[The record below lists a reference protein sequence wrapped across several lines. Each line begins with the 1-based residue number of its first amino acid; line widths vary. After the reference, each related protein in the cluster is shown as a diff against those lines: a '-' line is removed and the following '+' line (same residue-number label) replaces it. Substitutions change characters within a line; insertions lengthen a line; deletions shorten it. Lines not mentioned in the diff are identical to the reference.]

1 MKDPAAQY
9 EPAAAPPVVWGP
21 RWAVI
26 GIFLLLAV
34 AGLAYARA
42 FLMPTVLAFLLSLVF
57 GPVRRFLQ
65 RRGVPSGVSALLITG
80 SLLLVLVASVVTLAA
95 PVSGWIDDAPLIRRE
110 IELKLRDLTGKAQE
124 VREVAKQVEE
134 IAEGEKQPGVQ
145 EVVVQEQGLA
155 ASAALVAPA
164 ALAQVVFT
172 LVLLFFLLASGD
184 MFYEKIVEAMPTFAD
199 KRRAVRIAHDIE
211 RKLSRYLFTITVI
224 NAGLGVAIGL
234 AMWGLGMPNPLLFAA
249 LGFLLNYIP
258 YLGAIAG
265 VAIAFAVALVGL
277 DSLGDALVAGGVYLG
292 LTAIEGQFITPY
304 FVGRSL
310 RLNTVVVFLSVT
322 LWAWLWSV
330 VGMLVATPLLV
341 TVRAFCEHIPSLQPF
356 GHFLSERGAELP
368 VPEEPAAEPSPPPK

>member
-1 MKDPAAQY
+1 
-9 EPAAAPPVVWGP
+9 
-21 RWAVI
+21 
-26 GIFLLLAV
+26 
-34 AGLAYARA
+34 
-42 FLMPTVLAFLLSLVF
+42 
-57 GPVRRFLQ
+57 
-65 RRGVPSGVSALLITG
+65 
-80 SLLLVLVASVVTLAA
+80 
-95 PVSGWIDDAPLIRRE
+95 
-110 IELKLRDLTGKAQE
+110 
-124 VREVAKQVEE
+124 
-134 IAEGEKQPGVQ
+134 
-145 EVVVQEQGLA
+145 
-155 ASAALVAPA
+155 
-164 ALAQVVFT
+164 
-172 LVLLFFLLASGD
+172 

-224 NAGLGVAIGL
+224 NAGLGVSIGL

-341 TVRAFCEHIPSLQPF
+341 TVRAFCEHIPSLQPL

-368 VPEEPAAEPSPPPK
+368 TPEEPPAEPSPPPR